1 MTRTIQNDYLKYE
14 VMSADPAKLVRMLYR
29 GAMDAVSAARGH
41 LREGAIRPR
50 SRQIN
55 KALQILHEL
64 LRSLNREAG
73 GDIGTSLAALYAY
86 MTTRLIEAN
95 AAQSD
100 APLAE
105 VERLLGT
112 LFEAWSP
119 MSTGPV
125 GEAAEGNE
133 YQPVSCS

>member
-1 MTRTIQNDYLKYE
+1 MTRTVQSNYLKYE
-14 VMSADPAKLVRMLYR
+14 IMSADPVKLVRMLYR
-29 GAMDAVSAARGH
+29 GAIDAVSLARAY
-41 LREGAIRPR
+41 LRQGAIRPR

-73 GDIGTSLAALYAY
+73 GEIGTSLASLYAY

-95 AAQSD
+95 SAQSD
-100 APLAE
+100 EPLAE

-112 LFEAWSP
+112 LLEAWSP
-119 MSTGPV
+119 
-125 GEAAEGNE
+125 AASEPAE
-133 YQPVSCS
+133 HVAYEPVSCSY

>member
-1 MTRTIQNDYLKYE
+1 MTRTIQSNYLEYE
-14 VMSADPAKLVRMLYR
+14 IMSADPVKLVRMLYR
-29 GAMDAVSAARGH
+29 GAIDAVSLARAH

-64 LRSLNREAG
+64 LRSLNRETG
-73 GDIGTSLAALYAY
+73 EIGTSLASLYAY

-95 AAQSD
+95 SAQSD

-112 LFEAWSP
+112 LSEAWSP
-119 MSTGPV
+119 SASEP
-125 GEAAEGNE
+125 AEQAE
-133 YQPVSCS
+133 YQPVSCSY

>member
-1 MTRTIQNDYLKYE
+1 MTRTVQSNYLKYE
-14 VMSADPAKLVRMLYR
+14 VMSADPVKLVRMLYR
-29 GAMDAVSAARGH
+29 GAIDAVSLARVH

-73 GDIGTSLAALYAY
+73 GEIGTSLASLYAY
-86 MTTRLIEAN
+86 MTTRLIGAN
-95 AAQSD
+95 SAQSD
-100 APLAE
+100 EPLAE

-112 LFEAWSP
+112 LLEAWSP
-119 MSTGPV
+119 AAS
-125 GEAAEGNE
+125 EAAEHAA
-133 YQPVSCS
+133 YQPVSCSY

>member
-1 MTRTIQNDYLKYE
+1 MTRTVHSNYLEYE
-14 VMSADPAKLVRMLYR
+14 IMSADPVKLVRMLYR
-29 GAMDAVSAARGH
+29 AAIDAVSAARAH

-73 GDIGTSLAALYAY
+73 GEMGASLASLYAY

-95 AAQSD
+95 TTQSD
-100 APLAE
+100 VPLAE

-119 MSTGPV
+119 IASEPV
-125 GEAAEGNE
+125 EGGE
-133 YQPVSCS
+133 YQPVSCSY